1 MCDNMHKHTDA
12 HIRKDAHSHAR
23 IEITVLAAKI
33 RVKVFRSIT
42 CSSMRKNR
50 LKQGKPFDEFVAGW
64 LKKRPNEEIIQ
75 NYGNYPEPRVENYD
89 KPFWG
94 MYE

>member
-1 MCDNMHKHTDA
+1 MFNSETGDVDLKKTDKKRA
-12 HIRKDAHSHAR
+12 
-23 IEITVLAAKI
+23 
-33 RVKVFRSIT
+33 
-42 CSSMRKNR
+42 SMRKNR
-50 LKQGKPFDEFVAGW
+50 LKQGKPFNEFVAGW